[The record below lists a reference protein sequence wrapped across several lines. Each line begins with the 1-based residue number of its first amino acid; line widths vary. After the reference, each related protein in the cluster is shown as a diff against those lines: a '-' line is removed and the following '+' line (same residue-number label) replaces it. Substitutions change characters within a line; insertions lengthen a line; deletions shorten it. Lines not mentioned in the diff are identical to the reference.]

1 MFLRVQF
8 AAAFSALLFL
18 LIILNPAQ
26 AASARERDFQ
36 DWRLRCERKDD
47 NDPER
52 CFIVQIAKSTKA
64 KREVLRIGVRYPE
77 PEMPAM
83 VFLTLPLG
91 IYLPA
96 GLFMQI
102 DDGETLKIPVEI
114 CLPNGCHT
122 RMALI
127 GNLLKNMRA
136 GQQAKL
142 AFHDSRQQRITVPV
156 SLAGFTAALAA
167 LK

>member
-1 MFLRVQF
+1 MYLRVQF

-18 LIILNPAQ
+18 LIIWNPAQ

-77 PEMPAM
+77 PEKPAI

-102 DDGETLKIPVEI
+102 DDGETLKIPARSSCVV
-114 CLPNGCHT
+114 LFRLRGFGPG
-122 RMALI
+122 
-127 GNLLKNMRA
+127 KNVHFIARA
-136 GQQAKL
+136 GGKFIAIFE
-142 AFHDSRQQRITVPV
+142 A
-156 SLAGFTAALAA
+156 
-167 LK
+167 